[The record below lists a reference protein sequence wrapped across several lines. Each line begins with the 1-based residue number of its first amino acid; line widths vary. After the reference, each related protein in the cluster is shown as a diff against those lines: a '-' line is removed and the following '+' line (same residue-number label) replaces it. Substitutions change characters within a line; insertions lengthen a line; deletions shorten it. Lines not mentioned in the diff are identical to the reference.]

1 MAMYKPV
8 YFSEKELASLTPSC
22 SLKDIDEQF
31 MKRLDFARTIAGI
44 PFVLNCAY
52 RSKEWDI
59 SKGRSGTSYHCKGR
73 AVDIRC
79 TTSTNRAAIVYS
91 LLDAGFKSIGLY
103 SSFIHVDDRYRDGIE
118 SAIIWFGD
126 SFHD

>member
-1 MAMYKPV
+1 MDYKPV

-22 SLKDIDEQF
+22 SLNDLDERF
-31 MKRLDFARTIAGI
+31 LKRLDFARTIAGI

-73 AVDIRC
+73 AADIRC
-79 TTSTNRAAIVYS
+79 NDSTFRAKIVYAA
-91 LLDAGFKSIGLY
+91 LIAGFKSIGLY
-103 SSFIHVDDRYRDGIE
+103 PSFIHLDDRWRDDTE
-118 SAIIWFGD
+118 TAIIWFGK
-126 SFHD
+126 

>member
-1 MAMYKPV
+1 MDYKPV
-8 YFSEKELASLTPSC
+8 YFTEKELNNLTPSC
-22 SLKDIDEQF
+22 SLMDMDEQF

-59 SKGRSGTSYHCKGR
+59 TKGRDGNSYHCKGR

-79 TTSTNRAAIVYS
+79 NDSQNRAKIIYS
-91 LLDAGFKSIGLY
+91 CLNAGFKSIGLY
-103 SSFIHVDDRYRDGIE
+103 PTFIHVDDRFRND
-118 SAIIWFGD
+118 SSHSIIWFG
-126 SFHD
+126 

>member
-1 MAMYKPV
+1 MDFTPV

-22 SLKDIDEQF
+22 SLNDMDGQF

-44 PFVLNCAY
+44 PFVLNSAY

-59 SKGRSGTSYHCKGR
+59 SKGRNGTSYHCKGR

-79 TTSTNRAAIVYS
+79 TTSTNRAKIVYS
-91 LLDAGFKSIGLY
+91 LLNAGFKSIGLY
-103 SSFIHVDDRYRDGIE
+103 ASFIHVDDRYREDNG
-118 SAIIWFGD
+118 SAKIWYGD
-126 SFHD
+126 SFKD

>member
-1 MAMYKPV
+1 MDFKPV
-8 YFSEKELASLTPSC
+8 YFSEKELNYLTPSC
-22 SLKDIDEQF
+22 SLKDMDESF

-59 SKGRSGTSYHCKGR
+59 SKGRNGLSYHCKGR

-79 TTSTNRAAIVYS
+79 NDSTNRAKIIYAC
-91 LLDAGFKSIGLY
+91 LNAGFKSIGLY
-103 SSFIHVDDRYRDGIE
+103 PTFIHIDDRWRDDTE
-118 SAIIWFGD
+118 TAIIWIG
-126 SFHD
+126 

>member
-1 MAMYKPV
+1 MDYKPV

-22 SLKDIDEQF
+22 SLKDMDERF
-31 MKRLDFARTIAGI
+31 MKRLDFARSIAGI

-59 SKGRSGTSYHCKGR
+59 SKGRSGTSFHTRGL

-79 TTSTNRAAIVYS
+79 NDSTNRAKIIYA
-91 LLDAGFKSIGLY
+91 LLNAGFKSIGLY
-103 SSFIHVDDRYRDGIE
+103 PTFIHVDDRHRDDPTIH
-118 SAIIWFGD
+118 SIIWFG
-126 SFHD
+126 